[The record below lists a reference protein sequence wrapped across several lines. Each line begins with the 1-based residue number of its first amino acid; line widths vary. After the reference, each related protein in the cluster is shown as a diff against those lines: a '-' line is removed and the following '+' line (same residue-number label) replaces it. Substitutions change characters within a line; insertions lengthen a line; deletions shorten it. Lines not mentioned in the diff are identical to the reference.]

1 MLAIF
6 NVTLGITSVVIFLI
20 LLVVFYY
27 INHNVH
33 KIYLEKEDEKIK
45 KEELE
50 EEIEEEKKIK
60 RNNLI
65 FYWIALLII
74 AGLLYFVGELLSN
87 SLTNLCNTFGL
98 PELVLG
104 ILLGFITSI
113 PELIEAQRKE
123 KKKNTEMANKIGVIE
138 ATNNLLTSNLLNLF
152 VIQSIGT
159 IIYTI
164 IR

>member
-1 MLAIF
+1 M
-6 NVTLGITSVVIFLI
+6 
-20 LLVVFYY
+20 
-27 INHNVH
+27 
-33 KIYLEKEDEKIK
+33 
-45 KEELE
+45 
-50 EEIEEEKKIK
+50 
-60 RNNLI
+60 
-65 FYWIALLII
+65 LII
-74 AGLLYFVGELLSN
+74 AWLLYFVGELLSN
-87 SLTNLCNTFGL
+87 SLTNLCNMFGL

-113 PELIEAQRKE
+113 PELITFIEAQRKE

>member
-1 MLAIF
+1 M
-6 NVTLGITSVVIFLI
+6 
-20 LLVVFYY
+20 
-27 INHNVH
+27 
-33 KIYLEKEDEKIK
+33 
-45 KEELE
+45 
-50 EEIEEEKKIK
+50 
-60 RNNLI
+60 
-65 FYWIALLII
+65 LII

-113 PELIEAQRKE
+113 TELITFIEAQRKE

-164 IR
+164 IRWTRINWKKINIIVIDWGIMQCGENRKIKTEIW

>member
-1 MLAIF
+1 ML
-6 NVTLGITSVVIFLI
+6 IT
-20 LLVVFYY
+20 
-27 INHNVH
+27 
-33 KIYLEKEDEKIK
+33 
-45 KEELE
+45 
-50 EEIEEEKKIK
+50 
-60 RNNLI
+60 
-65 FYWIALLII
+65 

-104 ILLGFITSI
+104 LLGFITSI
-113 PELIEAQRKE
+113 PELITFIEAQRKE

>member
-1 MLAIF
+1 ML
-6 NVTLGITSVVIFLI
+6 IT
-20 LLVVFYY
+20 
-27 INHNVH
+27 
-33 KIYLEKEDEKIK
+33 
-45 KEELE
+45 
-50 EEIEEEKKIK
+50 
-60 RNNLI
+60 
-65 FYWIALLII
+65 

-113 PELIEAQRKE
+113 PELITFIEAQRKE

-164 IR
+164 IILTRINWKKVNIIVIDWGIMQCGENRKIKTEI

>member
-1 MLAIF
+1 M
-6 NVTLGITSVVIFLI
+6 
-20 LLVVFYY
+20 
-27 INHNVH
+27 
-33 KIYLEKEDEKIK
+33 
-45 KEELE
+45 
-50 EEIEEEKKIK
+50 
-60 RNNLI
+60 
-65 FYWIALLII
+65 LII

-87 SLTNLCNTFGL
+87 SLTNLCNMFGL

-113 PELIEAQRKE
+113 PELITFIEAQRKE
-123 KKKNTEMANKIGVIE
+123 KNTEMANKIGVIE